1 MAQPATCIVPDDELT
16 RFGDRLDRIGGT
28 MDGYDYLRA
37 VANEYGFR
45 HFSLIRFGLEAE
57 DGFAR
62 QTLFSSLP
70 QSVLRD
76 LDDDNRANGGGS
88 MSAARRT
95 FRPVAWDSILPYPH
109 RPGNDNRS
117 GGAIL
122 ARVGVTMGVS
132 LPVSSW
138 RAVRGLVLFGGERAL
153 PDLPEV
159 ARLSLIANG
168 LFDRLVEIDSD
179 QPGANDC
186 RLTIRERQCLTWTSA
201 GKTSAEIAG
210 ILGLSE
216 HTINQYITS
225 SGQKLG
231 AVNRTQAVAKAIRLR
246 LID

>member
-1 MAQPATCIVPDDELT
+1 MAQTASSIIPEDDLS
-16 RFGDRLDRIGGT
+16 RFGDRLDRISST

-37 VANEYGFR
+37 VANESGFR
-45 HFSLIRFGLEAE
+45 HFSLLRFGLEAD

-70 QSVLRD
+70 QSVIRD

-95 FRPVAWDSILPYPH
+95 FRPVAWDRVLPYPH
-109 RPGNDNRS
+109 RAGNDNRS

-153 PDLPEV
+153 PGLQEV
-159 ARLSLIANG
+159 ARLSLMANG
-168 LFDRLVEIDSD
+168 LFDRLVEIEGE
-179 QPGANDC
+179 QPGTCDY
-186 RLTIRERQCLTWTSA
+186 RLTMRERQCLTWTSA